1 MNMAEFE
8 GLSDKTIPIWLQV
21 QDSLGLDFNDS
32 LLNLIQ
38 WLKTSGSLLSMYL
51 IDVKRKP
58 TSCDFDQL
66 TLRIVNDQP
75 KNLNEAYKQITVL
88 RHLVIKGNESE
99 IWDLPIPNIPILAA
113 REKGIFTP
121 KRFSSLPCYE
131 KWRYTLD
138 SSILYDISL
147 SEEAKI
153 GQILVSSIVYGGL
166 LSTSLLAGLLKMMN
180 SLPSIFNNRAYFDL
194 SLSWLG
200 HQGSESRRWFMDPL
214 TEILIWIKNK
224 NQPVIVDYSTFN
236 QTQFTKV
243 TFKYILSFFREAG
256 LGKAD
261 HPTSISAFL
270 DTVSLKFDLLLPP
283 FISNYCQRKHLSH
296 SIRQLGW
303 NRIESVD
310 PKLNTQDIIE
320 DISLE
325 RWTSSPALN
334 EDDFKYEKEHGEILP
349 KLPTLPSG
357 LSKEAMK
364 FELDAKISMLE
375 DENDLLILL
384 FEWGKSLLNRGKHS
398 PKADTVKGY
407 IRLIGNRLYQCLGD
421 ERLIDLDTGT
431 IEDIYLELLEDID
444 SKGLRKKLS
453 QQLYSFHK
461 FLVNNH
467 DVAEIDY
474 RSVLGASYGPT
485 PVDANILLIDEFNQL
500 LQVIEDSDLILN
512 HPKLVTATKLLAIL
526 GYRCGLRRSEALKL
540 RLIDIYGVRDPML
553 LVRPFKY
560 RRLKTASS
568 KRVLPLSV
576 LLEADEL
583 EILKEWL
590 KDRKIEEETNPFS
603 QYLFSIPDKNYVCI
617 SEDLVFPVIHS
628 AMRATT
634 GDDSLRYHHFRHSFA
649 SLTLLR
655 LMVADHGVPVGIF
668 DHQADTLKWLEKS
681 KEFRDSLYSRSE
693 LTRRHLYQVAFLLGH
708 SSPSVTLEH
717 YIHTLDIISS
727 QIISNRFKAN
737 KNILISASKL
747 PQSTAYR
754 LFLDSPFKLLNKIR
768 IVNGFVPISHNVRI
782 NNKITLDC
790 HKLSGYKIY
799 KDAWQLLFL
808 YSARDIEKTDLLDR
822 FKITENEFALLINN
836 VNQLLSFTS
845 KDRNSSPKFKMMK
858 YKDKFDCYNALLCP
872 ARPTDGYDIEMAKE
886 LCDRLYEF
894 KETNYDYYRSLM
906 DLYINNAWSTKYLVV
921 FKDSKTA
928 NNFIALFSMLGIPE
942 NWLKFS
948 VIVGQSMVDNDAK
961 KSLKAWMKQLDFS
974 TNNPLQLTRGTDGV
988 SMGKNGWLGFKLVD
1002 PTSGHSGLAQRY
1014 SFIMSMICS
1023 MTF

>member
-1 MNMAEFE
+1 MNITEFE

-21 QDSLGLDFNDS
+21 QESLGEEFNDP
-32 LLNLIQ
+32 LLNLIH

-51 IDVKRKP
+51 IDLKRKP
-58 TSCDFDQL
+58 TNCDFDQL

-75 KNLNEAYKQITVL
+75 KNLKEAYKQITVL
-88 RHLVIKGNESE
+88 RHLVITGNESE

-121 KRFSSLPCYE
+121 KRFSSLPYYE
-131 KWRYTLD
+131 KWRYTLED
-138 SSILYDISL
+138 SILYGICL
-147 SEEAKI
+147 SEDAEI

-180 SLPSIFNNRAYFDL
+180 SFPGVFNNRAYFDL

-200 HQGSESRRWFMDPL
+200 HQGSESRRWFIDPL
-214 TEILIWIKNK
+214 TEILIWNRKK
-224 NQPVIVDYSTFN
+224 DQTVIVDYSKFN

-243 TFKYILSFFREAG
+243 IFKYILSFLAETR
-256 LGKAD
+256 LDKAD
-261 HPTSISAFL
+261 YPTSITAFL
-270 DTVSLKFDLLLPP
+270 NTISLKFDLFLPP

-310 PKLNTQDIIE
+310 IKLNIKDIIE
-320 DISLE
+320 EISLE
-325 RWTSSPALN
+325 KWSSSPALN
-334 EDDFKYEKEHGEILP
+334 EDDIKYEKDHGEILH
-349 KLPTLPSG
+349 KLPILPSG
-357 LSKEAMK
+357 LTKEAMK
-364 FELDAKISMLE
+364 VELDAKISECE
-375 DENDLLILL
+375 DKNTLLILL
-384 FEWGKSLLNRGKHS
+384 FEWGKNLLNGGRHS

-407 IRLIGNRLYQCLGD
+407 IQLIGNRLYQCLGD
-421 ERLIDLDTGT
+421 ERLIDLDAGT

-453 QQLYSFHK
+453 QQLYSFHN
-461 FLVNNH
+461 FLVENH
-467 DVAEIDY
+467 DIAEIDY
-474 RSVLGASYGPT
+474 KSVLGASYAPT
-485 PVDANILLIDEFNQL
+485 PVDANILLIDEFTQL
-500 LQVIEDSDLILN
+500 LQVIEESDLILN
-512 HPKLVTATKLLAIL
+512 HPKLVTATKILATL

-540 RLIDIYGVRDPML
+540 RLIDIYGVHDPML

-583 EILKEWL
+583 EMLMAWL
-590 KDRKIEEETNPFS
+590 KDRKIEEDSNPFS
-603 QYLFSIPDKNYVCI
+603 HYLFSIPEKNYVCI

-628 AMRATT
+628 AMRASS

-649 SLTLLR
+649 SLTILR
-655 LMVADHGVPVGIF
+655 LMVADHGIPEGIF
-668 DHQADTLKWLEKS
+668 DHQIDTLKWLEKS
-681 KEFRDSLYSRSE
+681 KLFRDSLYSRNE
-693 LTRRHLYQVAFLLGH
+693 PTRRHLYVVAFLLGH

-727 QIISNRFKAN
+727 QIISNRFKVN

-754 LFLDSPFKLLNKIR
+754 LFSDSPLKLLNKIR
-768 IVNGFVPISHNVRI
+768 IVNGFIPISHNVRV
-782 NNKITLDC
+782 NNKITLDS
-790 HKLSGYKIY
+790 HKPSGYKIY

-822 FKITENEFALLINN
+822 FKITENEFDFLLNN

-872 ARPTDGYDIEMAKE
+872 ARPIDGYDIEMAKE
-886 LCDRLYEF
+886 LCDKLYEF
-894 KETNYDYYRSLM
+894 KEANYDCYKSLM
-906 DLYINNAWSTKYLVV
+906 DLYINHAWSTKHLVV

-961 KSLKAWMKQLDFS
+961 KSLKAWKKQLDFS

-1002 PTSGHSGLAQRY
+1002 PTSDHSGLAQRY